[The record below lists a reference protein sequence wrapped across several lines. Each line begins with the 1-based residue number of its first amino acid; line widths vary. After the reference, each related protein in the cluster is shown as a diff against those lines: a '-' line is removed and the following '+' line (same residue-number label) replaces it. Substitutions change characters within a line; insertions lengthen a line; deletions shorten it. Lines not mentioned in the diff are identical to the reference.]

1 MIDLNSDIGEGY
13 GVHPGGPD
21 AALAAVISSGNVACG
36 GHAGD
41 PPTMRRTCRLAVANG
56 VVIGAQVSYPDVL
69 GFGRRFIDI
78 DPSELADHVVA
89 QLAALDAF
97 ARAAGTRVR
106 YVKPHGALYN
116 AVVHHGRQAAALA
129 DAVVEC
135 GSLPLVG
142 LPGAVLRSEAE
153 RHGLRYVVEGFA
165 DRAYAAD
172 GTLVPRG
179 EPGALIVEPST
190 AAAQAVALA
199 RAGIESI
206 CVHSD
211 TPGAVSIAQAVRD
224 ALLAD
229 GHHIGPFAAD
239 A

>member
-13 GVHPGGPD
+13 GAHPGGPD
-21 AALAAVISSGNVACG
+21 EALAALITSGNVACG

-41 PPTMRRTCRLAVANG
+41 PPTMRRTCRLAVAHG

-69 GFGRRFIDI
+69 GFGRRFIDM

-89 QLAALDAF
+89 QVAALDAF
-97 ARAAGTRVR
+97 ARAAGSRVR

-116 AVVHHGRQAAALA
+116 AVVHHERQAAALA
-129 DAVVEC
+129 DAVAEC
-135 GSLPLVG
+135 GSLPVVG
-142 LPGAVLRSEAE
+142 LPGAALRAAAD
-153 RHGLRYVVEGFA
+153 RRGLRYVTEGFA

-172 GTLVPRG
+172 GTLVPRSQ
-179 EPGALIVEPST
+179 PGALIIDPLV

-199 RAGIESI
+199 RDGIESV

-211 TPGAVSIAQAVRD
+211 TPGAVAIAEAVRH
-224 ALLAD
+224 ALQSG
-229 GHHIGPFAAD
+229 GHDIRAFAAS